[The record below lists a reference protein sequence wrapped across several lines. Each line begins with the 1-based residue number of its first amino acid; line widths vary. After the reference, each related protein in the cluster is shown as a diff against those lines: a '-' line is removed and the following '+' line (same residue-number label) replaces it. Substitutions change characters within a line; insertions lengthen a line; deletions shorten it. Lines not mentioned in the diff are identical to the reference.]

1 MTQRLASLLFGAAL
15 LTGIAACDK
24 ADQAFDCND
33 ICTTYRDCADADYDV
48 DACVD
53 RCRADAD
60 DDEDYADQA
69 DECQACIDGESCA
82 GAAFECSLECAAI
95 VP

>member
-1 MTQRLASLLFGAAL
+1 MTQRILALSLFLFVV
-15 LTGIAACDK
+15 ACDK

-48 DACVD
+48 GECVD
-53 RCRADAD
+53 RCTDNADAD
-60 DDEDYADQA
+60 EDFADQA
-69 DECQACIDGESCA
+69 DECQACIDGESCVA
-82 GAAFECSLECAAI
+82 AAFECSIECAAI